1 MILFHTGLLEHRM
14 ENIKL
19 EFNVQDMQIIQAG
32 LFELPYRISAP
43 LIEKIDKQ
51 VQAAQIQADYDA
63 NES

>member
-1 MILFHTGLLEHRM
+1 M